1 MRRITGMGMPV
12 LLFSIRFN
20 VRQNSFQGIP
30 IMLVRE
36 CMTPNP
42 INVHPA
48 SDPLAALGLC
58 RSARIRRLPVVDAD
72 NRIVGIV
79 TRNMLEQF
87 LAKAPSPGVMKRQH
101 SIEQVMVSPALTV
114 APDYPLEEAARL
126 MVTHK
131 IGSLPVAAEG
141 QLIGIITET
150 DIFKQFVEILGGQAR
165 AMRLTV
171 EVMDTPGEFAKV
183 VNVVAALRGN
193 LLSAILTP
201 GVRPQTRSVTLWIQD
216 IDRDTL
222 IRVIEAIPD
231 VQLIRVWSEPV
242 AA

>member
-1 MRRITGMGMPV
+1 
-12 LLFSIRFN
+12 
-20 VRQNSFQGIP
+20 
-30 IMLVRE
+30 MLVRD

-42 INVHPA
+42 IKVHPE

-58 RSARIRRLPVVDAD
+58 KSAHIRRLPVVGAD
-72 NRIVGIV
+72 DHIVGIV

-126 MVTHK
+126 MVAHK
-131 IGSLPVAAEG
+131 IGSLPVVDDG

-150 DIFKQFVEILGGQAR
+150 DIFKQFVEVLGGQTR
-165 AMRLTV
+165 ATRVTV
-171 EVMDTPGEFAKV
+171 EVADTPGELAKV
-183 VNVVAALRGN
+183 INVIAALRGN
-193 LLSAILTP
+193 ICSVVLTP
-201 GVRPQTRSVTLWIQD
+201 GVKPLTRSVTVWIQD

-222 IRVIEAIPD
+222 TTVIQALPD
-231 VQLIRVWSEPV
+231 MRLIRVWSTPGAE
-242 AA
+242 

>member
-1 MRRITGMGMPV
+1 
-12 LLFSIRFN
+12 
-20 VRQNSFQGIP
+20 
-30 IMLVRE
+30 MLVHE

-42 INVHPA
+42 IKVHPE

-58 RSARIRRLPVVDAD
+58 KSARIRRLPVVDAD
-72 NRIVGIV
+72 DRIIGLV

-114 APDYPLEEAARL
+114 SPDYPLEEAARL

-131 IGSLPVAAEG
+131 IGSLPVVDDG

-150 DIFKQFVEILGGQAR
+150 DIFKQFVEVLGGQTR
-165 AMRLTV
+165 ATRVTV
-171 EVMDTPGEFAKV
+171 EVADTPGELAKV
-183 VNVVAALRGN
+183 INVIAALRGN
-193 LLSAILTP
+193 ICSVVLTP
-201 GVRPQTRSVTLWIQD
+201 GVEPLTRSVTVWIQD

-222 IRVIEAIPD
+222 TRVIEALPE
-231 VQLIRVWSEPV
+231 VRLIRVWSEPD

>member
-1 MRRITGMGMPV
+1 
-12 LLFSIRFN
+12 
-20 VRQNSFQGIP
+20 
-30 IMLVRE
+30 MLVRD

-42 INVHPA
+42 IKVHPE

-58 RSARIRRLPVVDAD
+58 KSARIRRLPVVDAD
-72 NRIVGIV
+72 DRSVGIV

-101 SIEQVMVSPALTV
+101 SVEQVMVSPALTV
-114 APDYPLEEAARL
+114 SPDYPLEEAARL
-126 MVTHK
+126 MVAHK
-131 IGSLPVAAEG
+131 IGSLPVVDEG
-141 QLIGIITET
+141 KLIGIITET
-150 DIFKQFVEILGGQAR
+150 DIFKQFVEILGGQAQ

-183 VNVVAALRGN
+183 VNVIAALRGN
-193 LLSAILTP
+193 LCSAILTP
-201 GVRPQTRSVTLWIQD
+201 GVKPQTRSVTLWIQN

-222 IRVIEAIPD
+222 ARVIEVLPD
-231 VQLIRVWSEPV
+231 VQLIRIWSEPD

>member
-1 MRRITGMGMPV
+1 
-12 LLFSIRFN
+12 
-20 VRQNSFQGIP
+20 
-30 IMLVRE
+30 MLVRE

-42 INVHPA
+42 IKVHPE

-58 RSARIRRLPVVDAD
+58 KSARIRRLPVVDAD
-72 NRIVGIV
+72 DLIVGIV

-114 APDYPLEEAARL
+114 SPDYPLEEAARL

-131 IGSLPVAAEG
+131 IGSLPVVDDG

-150 DIFKQFVEILGGQAR
+150 DIFKQFVEVLGGQTR
-165 AMRLTV
+165 ATRVTV
-171 EVMDTPGEFAKV
+171 EVADTPGELAKV
-183 VNVVAALRGN
+183 INVIAALRGN
-193 LLSAILTP
+193 ICSVVLTP
-201 GVRPQTRSVTLWIQD
+201 GVEPLTRSVTVWIQD

-222 IRVIEAIPD
+222 TRVIEALPE
-231 VQLIRVWSEPV
+231 VRLIRVWSEPD

>member
-1 MRRITGMGMPV
+1 
-12 LLFSIRFN
+12 
-20 VRQNSFQGIP
+20 
-30 IMLVRE
+30 MLVRD

-42 INVHPA
+42 IKVHPE

-58 RSARIRRLPVVDAD
+58 KSARIRRLPVVDAD
-72 NRIVGIV
+72 DRIIGLV

-114 APDYPLEEAARL
+114 SPDYPLEEAARL

-131 IGSLPVAAEG
+131 IGSLPVVDDG

-150 DIFKQFVEILGGQAR
+150 DIFKQFVEILGGQAQVT
-165 AMRLTV
+165 RLTV
-171 EVMDTPGEFAKV
+171 AVMDTPGEFAKV
-183 VNVVAALRGN
+183 INVIAALRGN
-193 LLSAILTP
+193 LCSAILTP

-216 IDRDTL
+216 IDRDAL
-222 IRVIEAIPD
+222 ARVIEAIPD
-231 VQLIRVWSEPV
+231 VQLIRIWSEPD
-242 AA
+242 AAQPHTTR